1 MKESAS
7 LMSGDPSGASL
18 SGQLILIIVLTML
31 NAFFAAGEM
40 AIVSLSK
47 TSVEGKVKDGN
58 KKAGKILKLINEPNK
73 FLSTIQVAITLAGF
87 LSSASAATTLSA
99 SLESLI
105 GNFPGSREVSIV
117 IITVILSFITLVLGE
132 LYPKRI
138 ALQRPYETASFTQ
151 PMISLFGKILS
162 PFVWL
167 LDMTINFLMK
177 ITPIDFSKKD
187 DPITRNDMIATLRKS
202 RNNGTINSD
211 EYQMLQGIIRFGD
224 KTAREIM
231 VPRTDT
237 FMLDINDSVDENI
250 DAILNQAYSRIPV
263 YGADKDNVIG
273 IIHIKDL
280 LKRSREVGFDN
291 ISLKAIMKEPLFVP
305 EATNIDTLLLKM
317 RSTQTQIAMVV
328 DEYGGIVGL
337 ATIEDILEEIV
348 GEIDDEYDP
357 VTKNFQRL
365 GANKFSV
372 IGRMTI
378 EDFDELFDQEIQV
391 EDVDTI
397 AGYLIMNIG
406 EIPDAKHPQSFKL
419 TDGTLITSGELNG
432 SRIENVIVTV
442 PDSKLK
448 VVTTNMYKEK
458 Y

>member
-1 MKESAS
+1 
-7 LMSGDPSGASL
+7 MSGDSSGASL

-40 AIVSLSK
+40 AIVSVNK
-47 TSVEGKVKDGN
+47 TSVEE
-58 KKAGKILKLINEPNK
+58 KAKNSRGAKKILQMINEPNK
-73 FLSTIQVAITLAGF
+73 FLSTIQVAITFAGF
-87 LSSASAATTLSA
+87 LSSASAATTLSVWM
-99 SLESLI
+99 EKLI
-105 GNFPGSREVSIV
+105 GDFPGSREVSIV

-138 ALQRPYETASFTQ
+138 ALQRPYEVASFTQ
-151 PMISLFGKILS
+151 PIISLFGWILK

-167 LDMTINFLMK
+167 LDSTINFLMK

-187 DPITRNDMIATLRKS
+187 EPITRNEMIATLKKS
-202 RNNGTINSD
+202 RNTGTINSD

-237 FMLDINDSVDENI
+237 FMVDINDSVDENI
-250 DAILNQAYSRIPV
+250 DAILNQPYSRIPV
-263 YGADKDNVIG
+263 YGGDKDNVIG

-280 LKRSREVGFDN
+280 LKRSREIGFDN
-291 ISLKAIMKEPLFVP
+291 INLKSIMKDPLFVP
-305 EATNIDTLLLKM
+305 EATNIDSLLLKM

-348 GEIDDEYDP
+348 GEIDNEYDP

-372 IGRMTI
+372 VGLMTI
-378 EDFDELFDQEIQV
+378 EDFDELFEEDIHV

-397 AGYLIMNIG
+397 AGYLIMNLG
-406 EIPDAKHPQSFKL
+406 EIPDAKHPQSFEL
-419 TDGTLITSGELNG
+419 SDGTVITSGELNG

-442 PDSKLK
+442 PDIKLK
-448 VVTTNMYKEK
+448 NVTTNMYKEK

>member
-1 MKESAS
+1 
-7 LMSGDPSGASL
+7 MSGDSSGASL
-18 SGQLILIIVLTML
+18 SGQLILIIVLTIL

-40 AIVSLSK
+40 AIVSVNK
-47 TSVEGKVKDGN
+47 TSVEE
-58 KKAGKILKLINEPNK
+58 KAKNSRGAKKILQMINEPNK

-87 LSSASAATTLSA
+87 LSSASAATTLSVWM
-99 SLESLI
+99 EGLI
-105 GNFPGSREVSIV
+105 GDFPGSREVSIV

-138 ALQRPYETASFTQ
+138 ALQRPYEVASFTQ
-151 PMISLFGKILS
+151 PIISLFGWILK

-167 LDMTINFLMK
+167 LDSTINFLMK

-187 DPITRNDMIATLRKS
+187 EPITRNEMIATLKKS
-202 RNNGTINSD
+202 RNTGTINSD

-237 FMLDINDSVDENI
+237 FMVDINDSVDENI
-250 DAILNQAYSRIPV
+250 DAILNQPYSRIPV
-263 YGADKDNVIG
+263 YGGDKDNVIG

-291 ISLKAIMKEPLFVP
+291 INLKSIMKDPLFVP
-305 EATNIDTLLLKM
+305 EATNIDSLLLKM

-372 IGRMTI
+372 VGLMTI
-378 EDFDELFDQEIQV
+378 EDFDELFEEDIHV

-397 AGYLIMNIG
+397 AGYLIMNLG
-406 EIPDAKHPQSFKL
+406 EIPDAKHPQSFEL
-419 TDGTLITSGELNG
+419 SDGTVITSGELNG

-442 PDSKLK
+442 PDIKLK
-448 VVTTNMYKEK
+448 NVTTNMYKEK

>member
-1 MKESAS
+1 
-7 LMSGDPSGASL
+7 MSGDSSGASL
-18 SGQLILIIVLTML
+18 SGQLILIIVLTLL

-40 AIVSLSK
+40 AIVSVNK
-47 TSVEGKVKDGN
+47 TSVEEKAKNEN
-58 KKAGKILKLINEPNK
+58 KRAQKILQAINNPNK

-87 LSSASAATTLSA
+87 LSSASAATTLSTRV
-99 SLESLI
+99 ESLI
-105 GNFPGSREVSIV
+105 GQFPGSHEISII
-117 IITVILSFITLVLGE
+117 IITIILSFITLVFGE

-138 ALQRPYETASFTQ
+138 ALQKPYEVAGFTE
-151 PMISLFGKILS
+151 PFIRFVGKILN

-167 LDMTINFLMK
+167 LDKTINMLTK
-177 ITPIDFSKKD
+177 ITPIDFSQKD
-187 DPITRNDMIATLRKS
+187 DPISRNEMIATLRKS
-202 RNNGTINSD
+202 RNSGTINSD

-231 VPRTDT
+231 TPRMDT
-237 FMLDINDSVDENI
+237 FMIDINNPVDENI
-250 DAILNQAYSRIPV
+250 DAILDQPYSRIPL
-263 YGADKDNVIG
+263 YGGDKDNVIG
-273 IIHIKDL
+273 IVHIKDL
-280 LKRSREVGFDN
+280 LKKSREIGFEN
-291 ISLKAIMKEPLFVP
+291 INLKSIMKEPLFVP
-305 EATNIDTLLLKM
+305 EATNIDALLLKM

-372 IGRMTI
+372 IGLMTI
-378 EDFDELFDQEIQV
+378 EDFDELFEEEIQV

-406 EIPDAKHPQSFKL
+406 EIPDPKHPKSFELK
-419 TDGTLITSGELNG
+419 DGTVITSGELNG

-448 VVTTNMYKEK
+448 TVTSNMFKKK

>member
-1 MKESAS
+1 
-7 LMSGDPSGASL
+7 MSGDSSGASL
-18 SGQLILIIVLTML
+18 SGQLILIIVLTLL

-40 AIVSLSK
+40 AIVSVNK
-47 TSVEGKVKDGN
+47 TSVEEKAKEGN
-58 KKAGKILKLINEPNK
+58 RRAKKILQAINNPNK
-73 FLSTIQVAITLAGF
+73 FLSTIQVTITLAGF
-87 LSSASAATTLSA
+87 LSSASAATTLSTRLD
-99 SLESLI
+99 SVI
-105 GNFPGSREVSIV
+105 GDFPGSQEVSV
-117 IITVILSFITLVLGE
+117 LIITIILSFITLVLGE

-138 ALQRPYETASFTQ
+138 ALQRPYQVAHFTE
-151 PMISLFGKILS
+151 PMITLFGKVLN

-167 LDMTINFLMK
+167 LNATINLLMK
-177 ITPIDFSKKD
+177 ITPIDFSQKNE
-187 DPITRNDMIATLRKS
+187 PITRNEMIATLRKS
-202 RNNGTINSD
+202 RNSGTINPD

-231 VPRTDT
+231 VPRMDT
-237 FMLDINDSVDENI
+237 FMIDINNSVDENI
-250 DAILNQAYSRIPV
+250 DAILAQPYSRIPV
-263 YGADKDNVIG
+263 YGADKDNIIG

-280 LKRSREVGFDN
+280 LKKSREIGFDKIN
-291 ISLKAIMKEPLFVP
+291 LKSIMKEPLFVP
-305 EATNIDTLLLKM
+305 EATNIDSLLLQM

-372 IGRMTI
+372 VGLMTI
-378 EDFDELFDQEIQV
+378 EDFDEIFEEEIQV
-391 EDVDTI
+391 DDVDTI

-406 EIPDAKHPQSFKL
+406 EIPDAKHPKSFKL
-419 TDGTLITSGELNG
+419 DDGIVITSGELNG

-442 PDSKLK
+442 PDNKLK
-448 VVTTNMYKEK
+448 NVTTNMLKGK

>member
-1 MKESAS
+1 MKVSAS
-7 LMSGDPSGASL
+7 LMSGDSSGASL
-18 SGQLILIIVLTML
+18 SGQLILIVVLIII

-40 AIVSLSK
+40 AIVSINK
-47 TSVEGKVKDGN
+47 TSVEEKAKDGGR
-58 KKAGKILKLINEPNK
+58 KAKKILQLLNQPNK
-73 FLSTIQVAITLAGF
+73 FLSSIQVVITLAGF
-87 LSSASAATTLSA
+87 LSSASAAMTFSSRLKSV
-99 SLESLI
+99 L
-105 GNFPGSREVSIV
+105 GDFHGSQELSIV

-138 ALQRPYETASFTQ
+138 ALQRPYETLSFTQ
-151 PMISLFGKILS
+151 PMISFFDTIFKPLD
-162 PFVWL
+162 WL
-167 LDMTINFLMK
+167 LNGANNLLLK
-177 ITPIDFSKKD
+177 ITPIDFSKKQ
-187 DPITRNDMIATLRKS
+187 DPISRDEMVATLRNS

-250 DAILNQAYSRIPV
+250 DAILSQPYSRIPV
-263 YGADKDNVIG
+263 YGGDKDNIIG

-280 LKRSREVGFDN
+280 LKKSREIGFEN
-291 ISLKAIMKEPLFVP
+291 INLKSIMKEPLFVP

-378 EDFDELFDQEIQV
+378 EDFDELFEESIEV

-406 EIPDAKHPQSFKL
+406 EIPDAKHPKSFKL
-419 TDGTLITSGELNG
+419 SDGLVITSGELNG

-442 PDSKLK
+442 PDDKIK
-448 VVTTNMYKEK
+448 TVTTNMYKKK

>member
-1 MKESAS
+1 
-7 LMSGDPSGASL
+7 MSGDSSGASL
-18 SGQLILIIVLTML
+18 SGQLILIIVLTIL

-40 AIVSLSK
+40 AIVSLNK
-47 TSVEGKVKDGN
+47 TSVEEKAKDGN
-58 KKAGKILKLINEPNK
+58 RRAKKVLKIISEPNK
-73 FLSTIQVAITLAGF
+73 YLSAIQVAITVAGF
-87 LSSASAATTLSA
+87 LSSASAAMSLSA
-99 SLESLI
+99 GTEKLI
-105 GNFPGSREVSIV
+105 GDFQGSREIAV
-117 IITVILSFITLVLGE
+117 IIITIVLSFITLVLGD

-138 ALQRPYETASFTQ
+138 ALQRPFQVASFTQ
-151 PMISLFGKILS
+151 PFISFANWFLK

-167 LDMTINFLMK
+167 MDKLNNGLMK
-177 ITPIDFSKKD
+177 ITPINFDQEHSS
-187 DPITRNDMIATLRKS
+187 ITRNEMIATLKKS

-211 EYQMLQGIIRFGD
+211 EYQMLQGIISFSD

-237 FMLDINDSVDENI
+237 FMIDINEPVDDNI
-250 DAILNQAYSRIPV
+250 DEILSQPYSRIPV
-263 YGADKDNVIG
+263 YGGDKDNVIG
-273 IIHIKDL
+273 IVHIKDL
-280 LKRSREVGFDN
+280 LKRSREVGFDKIN
-291 ISLKAIMKEPLFVP
+291 LNSIMKEPLFVP
-305 EATNIDTLLLKM
+305 EATSIDSLLLKM

-337 ATIEDILEEIV
+337 ATIEDVLEEIV

-365 GANKFSV
+365 GSNKFSV
-372 IGRMTI
+372 VGLMTI
-378 EDFDELFDQEIQV
+378 EDFDELFEEDIHV

-397 AGYLIMNIG
+397 AGYLIMNLG
-406 EIPDAKHPQSFKL
+406 EIPDARHPQSFTL
-419 TDGTLITSGELNG
+419 NDGTVLTSGELNG

-448 VVTTNMYKEK
+448 NVTTNMYKKK

>member
-1 MKESAS
+1 
-7 LMSGDPSGASL
+7 MSGDSSGASL
-18 SGQLILIIVLTML
+18 SGQLILIIVLTLL

-40 AIVSLSK
+40 AIVSVNK
-47 TSVEGKVKDGN
+47 TSVEGKVKDGS
-58 KKAGKILKLINEPNK
+58 KKAKKILHMINEPNK

-87 LSSASAATTLSA
+87 LSSASAATTLSTRM
-99 SLESLI
+99 EILI
-105 GNFPGSREVSIV
+105 GDFPGSKEISVIV
-117 IITVILSFITLVLGE
+117 ITIILSFITLVLGE

-138 ALQRPYETASFTQ
+138 ALQRPYQVASFTQ
-151 PMISLFGKILS
+151 PMISFFGLILK

-167 LDMTINFLMK
+167 LEATINLLIK
-177 ITPIDFSKKD
+177 ITPIDFD
-187 DPITRNDMIATLRKS
+187 QGDEPITRNEMIATLRKS
-202 RNNGTINSD
+202 RNSGTINSD

-237 FMLDINDSVDENI
+237 FMIDINDSVSENI
-250 DAILNQAYSRIPV
+250 DAILNQPYSRIPV
-263 YGADKDNVIG
+263 YGGDKDNIIG

-280 LKRSREVGFDN
+280 LKKSREVGFDKIN
-291 ISLKAIMKEPLFVP
+291 LKSIMTEPLFVP

-317 RSTQTQIAMVV
+317 RSTQTQISMVV

-372 IGRMTI
+372 VGLMTI
-378 EDFDELFDQEIQV
+378 EDFDELFEEEVQV
-391 EDVDTI
+391 DDVDTI
-397 AGYLIMNIG
+397 AGYLIMKIG
-406 EIPDAKHPQSFKL
+406 EIPDAKHPKSYTL
-419 TDGTLITSGELNG
+419 GDGVTITSGELNG

-442 PDSKLK
+442 PDDKIK
-448 VVTTNMYKEK
+448 NVTTNMYKEK

>member
-1 MKESAS
+1 
-7 LMSGDPSGASL
+7 MSGDSSGASL
-18 SGQLILIIVLTML
+18 SGQLILIIVLTIL

-40 AIVSLSK
+40 AIVSVNK
-47 TSVEGKVKDGN
+47 TSVEE
-58 KKAGKILKLINEPNK
+58 KAKNSRGAKKILQMINEPNK

-87 LSSASAATTLSA
+87 LSSASAATTLSVWM
-99 SLESLI
+99 EGLI
-105 GNFPGSREVSIV
+105 GDFPGSREVSIV

-138 ALQRPYETASFTQ
+138 ALQRPYEVASFTQ
-151 PMISLFGKILS
+151 PIISLFGWILK

-167 LDMTINFLMK
+167 LDSTINFLMK

-187 DPITRNDMIATLRKS
+187 EPITRNEMIATLKKS
-202 RNNGTINSD
+202 RNTGTINSD

-250 DAILNQAYSRIPV
+250 DAILNQPYSRIPV
-263 YGADKDNVIG
+263 YGGDKDNVIG

-291 ISLKAIMKEPLFVP
+291 INLKSIMKDPLFVP
-305 EATNIDTLLLKM
+305 EATNIDSLLLKM

-372 IGRMTI
+372 VGLMTI
-378 EDFDELFDQEIQV
+378 EDFDELFEEDIHV

-397 AGYLIMNIG
+397 AGYLIMNLG
-406 EIPDAKHPQSFKL
+406 EIPDAKHPQSFEL
-419 TDGTLITSGELNG
+419 SDGTVITSGELNG

-442 PDSKLK
+442 PDAKLK
-448 VVTTNMYKEK
+448 NVTTNMYKEK

>member
-1 MKESAS
+1 
-7 LMSGDPSGASL
+7 MSGDSSGASL
-18 SGQLILIIVLTML
+18 SGQLILIIVLTIL

-40 AIVSLSK
+40 AIVSLNK
-47 TSVEGKVKDGN
+47 TSVEEKAKKDN
-58 KKAGKILKLINEPNK
+58 RKAKKILKLINEPNK

-87 LSSASAATTLSA
+87 LSSASAATTLSG
-99 SLESLI
+99 SLDSVM
-105 GNFPGSREVSIV
+105 GNFPGSREVSVV

-138 ALQRPYETASFTQ
+138 ALQRPYEVASFTQ
-151 PMISLFGKILS
+151 PIIGLFGWILT

-167 LDMTINFLMK
+167 LNVTINFLMK
-177 ITPIDFSKKD
+177 ITPIDFSKKNE
-187 DPITRNDMIATLRKS
+187 PITRNEMIANLRKS
-202 RNNGTINSD
+202 RNNGTINPD

-231 VPRTDT
+231 VPRTYA
-237 FMLDINDSVDENI
+237 FMIDINDSVDSNI
-250 DAILNQAYSRIPV
+250 DEILAQPYSRIPV
-263 YGADKDNVIG
+263 YGADKDNIIG

-280 LKRSREVGFDN
+280 LKKSREIGFEN

-305 EATNIDTLLLKM
+305 EATNIDGLLLKM

-378 EDFDELFDQEIQV
+378 EDFDELFEEEVQV

-406 EIPDAKHPQSFKL
+406 EIPDAKHPKSFTL
-419 TDGTLITSGELNG
+419 DDGTVMTSGELNG

-442 PDSKLK
+442 PDVKLK
-448 VVTTNMYKEK
+448 NVTTNMFKEK

>member
-1 MKESAS
+1 
-7 LMSGDPSGASL
+7 MSGDSSGASL
-18 SGQLILIIVLTML
+18 SGQLILIIVLTLL

-40 AIVSLSK
+40 AIVSVNK
-47 TSVEGKVKDGN
+47 TSVEEKAKEGN
-58 KKAGKILKLINEPNK
+58 RRAKKILQAINNPNK
-73 FLSTIQVAITLAGF
+73 FLSTIQVTITLAGF
-87 LSSASAATTLSA
+87 LSSASAATTLSTRLD
-99 SLESLI
+99 SVI
-105 GNFPGSREVSIV
+105 GDFPGSQEVSV
-117 IITVILSFITLVLGE
+117 LIITIILSFITLVLGE

-138 ALQRPYETASFTQ
+138 ALQRPYQVAHFTE
-151 PMISLFGKILS
+151 PMITLFGKVLN

-167 LDMTINFLMK
+167 LNATINLLMK
-177 ITPIDFSKKD
+177 ITPIDFSQKNE
-187 DPITRNDMIATLRKS
+187 PITRNEMIATLRKS
-202 RNNGTINSD
+202 RNSGTINPD

-231 VPRTDT
+231 VPRMDT
-237 FMLDINDSVDENI
+237 FMIDINNSVDENI
-250 DAILNQAYSRIPV
+250 DAILAQPYSRIPV
-263 YGADKDNVIG
+263 YGADKDNIIG

-280 LKRSREVGFDN
+280 LKKSREIGFDKIN
-291 ISLKAIMKEPLFVP
+291 LKSILKEPLFVP
-305 EATNIDTLLLKM
+305 EATNIDSLLLQM

-372 IGRMTI
+372 VGLMTI
-378 EDFDELFDQEIQV
+378 EDFDEIFEEEIQV
-391 EDVDTI
+391 DDVDTI

-406 EIPDAKHPQSFKL
+406 EIPDAKHPKSFKL
-419 TDGTLITSGELNG
+419 DDGIVITSGELNG

-442 PDSKLK
+442 PDNKLK
-448 VVTTNMYKEK
+448 NVTTNMLKGK

>member
-1 MKESAS
+1 
-7 LMSGDPSGASL
+7 MSGDSSGASL

-40 AIVSLSK
+40 AIVSLNK
-47 TSVEGKVKDGN
+47 TSVEEKAKSS
-58 KKAGKILKLINEPNK
+58 KKAKKILQLINEPNK

-99 SLESLI
+99 GLENLMGS
-105 GNFPGSREVSIV
+105 FPGSREVSIV
-117 IITVILSFITLVLGE
+117 VITIVLSFITLVLGE
-132 LYPKRI
+132 LYPKRV
-138 ALQRPYETASFTQ
+138 ALQRPYEVASFTQ
-151 PMISLFGKILS
+151 PLIGLFGWLLK

-167 LDMTINFLMK
+167 LNITITGLMK
-177 ITPIDFSKKD
+177 ITPIDFSQKD
-187 DPITRNDMIATLRKS
+187 EPTTRNEMIATLRKS
-202 RNNGTINSD
+202 RNNGSINSD

-237 FMLDINDSVDENI
+237 FMIDINDSVDENI
-250 DAILNQAYSRIPV
+250 DAILNQPYSRIPI
-263 YGADKDNVIG
+263 YGGDKDNIIG

-280 LKRSREVGFDN
+280 LKKSREVGFEN
-291 ISLKAIMKEPLFVP
+291 ISLKGLMKEPLFVP
-305 EATNIDTLLLKM
+305 EATNIDSLLVKM

-348 GEIDDEYDP
+348 GEIDDEYDD

-372 IGRMTI
+372 TGLMTI
-378 EDFDELFDQEIQV
+378 EDFDDLFEEEIKV
-391 EDVDTI
+391 DDVDTI

-406 EIPDAKHPQSFKL
+406 EIPDAKHPKSFKL
-419 TDGTLITSGELNG
+419 DDGIVITSGELNG

-442 PDSKLK
+442 PDDKLK
-448 VVTTNMYKEK
+448 NVTTNMYKKE

>member
-1 MKESAS
+1 
-7 LMSGDPSGASL
+7 MSGDSSGASL
-18 SGQLILIIVLTML
+18 SGQLILIIVLTLL

-40 AIVSLSK
+40 AIVSVNK
-47 TSVEGKVKDGN
+47 TSVEGKVKDGS
-58 KKAGKILKLINEPNK
+58 KKAKKILHMINEPNK

-99 SLESLI
+99 RMEVLI
-105 GNFPGSREVSIV
+105 GDFPGSKEISVIV
-117 IITVILSFITLVLGE
+117 ITIILSFITLVLGE

-138 ALQRPYETASFTQ
+138 ALQRPYQVASFTQ
-151 PMISLFGKILS
+151 PMISFFGLILK

-167 LDMTINFLMK
+167 LEATINLLIK
-177 ITPIDFSKKD
+177 ITPIDFD
-187 DPITRNDMIATLRKS
+187 QADEPITRNEMIATLRKS
-202 RNNGTINSD
+202 RNSGTINSD

-237 FMLDINDSVDENI
+237 FMIDINDPVNENI
-250 DAILNQAYSRIPV
+250 DAILNQPYSRIPV
-263 YGADKDNVIG
+263 YGGDKDNIIG

-280 LKRSREVGFDN
+280 LKKSREVGFEKIN
-291 ISLKAIMKEPLFVP
+291 LKSIMTEPLFVP

-317 RSTQTQIAMVV
+317 RSTQTQISMVV

-372 IGRMTI
+372 VGLMTV
-378 EDFDELFDQEIQV
+378 EDFDELFEEEIQV
-391 EDVDTI
+391 DDVDTI
-397 AGYLIMNIG
+397 AGYLIMQIG
-406 EIPDAKHPQSFKL
+406 EIPDAKHPKSYTL
-419 TDGTLITSGELNG
+419 DDGVTITSGELSG

-442 PDSKLK
+442 PDGKLK
-448 VVTTNMYKEK
+448 NVTTNMYKEK

>member
-1 MKESAS
+1 
-7 LMSGDPSGASL
+7 MSGDSSGASL
-18 SGQLILIIVLTML
+18 SGQLILIIVLTIL

-40 AIVSLSK
+40 AIVSVNK
-47 TSVEGKVKDGN
+47 TSVEE
-58 KKAGKILKLINEPNK
+58 KAKNSRGAKKILQMINEPNK

-87 LSSASAATTLSA
+87 LSSASAATTLSVWM
-99 SLESLI
+99 EGLI
-105 GNFPGSREVSIV
+105 GDFPGSREVSIV

-138 ALQRPYETASFTQ
+138 ALQRPYEVASFTQ
-151 PMISLFGKILS
+151 PIISLFGWILK

-167 LDMTINFLMK
+167 LDSTINLLMK

-187 DPITRNDMIATLRKS
+187 EPITRNEMIATLKKS
-202 RNNGTINSD
+202 RNTGTINSD

-250 DAILNQAYSRIPV
+250 DAILNQPYSRIPV
-263 YGADKDNVIG
+263 YGGDKDNVIG

-291 ISLKAIMKEPLFVP
+291 INLKSIMKDPLFVP
-305 EATNIDTLLLKM
+305 EATNIDSLLLKM

-372 IGRMTI
+372 VGLMTI
-378 EDFDELFDQEIQV
+378 EDFDELFEEDIHV

-397 AGYLIMNIG
+397 AGYLIMNLG
-406 EIPDAKHPQSFKL
+406 EIPDAKHPQSFEL
-419 TDGTLITSGELNG
+419 SDGTVITSGELNG

-442 PDSKLK
+442 PDAKLK
-448 VVTTNMYKEK
+448 NVTTNMYKEK

>member
-1 MKESAS
+1 
-7 LMSGDPSGASL
+7 MSGDSSGASL
-18 SGQLILIIVLTML
+18 SGQLILIIVLTLL

-40 AIVSLSK
+40 AIVSVNK
-47 TSVEGKVKDGN
+47 TSVEEKAKEGN
-58 KKAGKILKLINEPNK
+58 RRAKKILQAINNPNK
-73 FLSTIQVAITLAGF
+73 FLSTIQVTITLAGF
-87 LSSASAATTLSA
+87 LSSASAATTLSTRLD
-99 SLESLI
+99 SVI
-105 GNFPGSREVSIV
+105 GDFPGSQEVSV
-117 IITVILSFITLVLGE
+117 LIITIILSFITLVLGE

-138 ALQRPYETASFTQ
+138 ALQRPYQVAHFTE
-151 PMISLFGKILS
+151 PMITLFGKVLN

-167 LDMTINFLMK
+167 LNATINLLMK
-177 ITPIDFSKKD
+177 ITPIDFSQKNE
-187 DPITRNDMIATLRKS
+187 PITRNEMIATLRKS
-202 RNNGTINSD
+202 RNSGTINPD

-231 VPRTDT
+231 VPRMDT
-237 FMLDINDSVDENI
+237 FMIDINNSVDENI
-250 DAILNQAYSRIPV
+250 DAILAQPYSRIPV
-263 YGADKDNVIG
+263 YGADKDNIIG

-280 LKRSREVGFDN
+280 LKKSREIGFDKIN
-291 ISLKAIMKEPLFVP
+291 LKSIMKEPLFVP
-305 EATNIDTLLLKM
+305 EATNIDSLLLQM

-372 IGRMTI
+372 VGLMTI
-378 EDFDELFDQEIQV
+378 EDFDEIFEEDIQV
-391 EDVDTI
+391 DDVDTI
-397 AGYLIMNIG
+397 AGYLIMNLG
-406 EIPDAKHPQSFKL
+406 EIPDAKHPKSFKL
-419 TDGTLITSGELNG
+419 DDGIVITSGELNG

-442 PDSKLK
+442 PDNKLK
-448 VVTTNMYKEK
+448 NVTTNMLKGK

>member
-1 MKESAS
+1 
-7 LMSGDPSGASL
+7 MSGDPSGASL
-18 SGQLILIIVLTML
+18 SGQLILIVVLTLL
-31 NAFFAAGEM
+31 NALYAAGES
-40 AIVSLSK
+40 AIVSVNK
-47 TSVEGKVKDGN
+47 TSVEE
-58 KKAGKILKLINEPNK
+58 KAKGGSKRAQRVLQAINAPSK
-73 FLSTIQVAITLAGF
+73 FLSTVQVAITLAGF
-87 LSSASAATTLSA
+87 LSSASAAVTLSSSFA
-99 SLESLI
+99 SLM
-105 GNFPGSREVSIV
+105 GNFPGSKEVSVV

-132 LYPKRI
+132 MYPKKI
-138 ALQRPYETASFTQ
+138 ALQSPYPTARFTEPLIRFTGWILG
-151 PMISLFGKILS
+151 PM
-162 PFVWL
+162 VWL
-167 LDMTINFLMK
+167 VEKTLGGLMK
-177 ITPIDFSKKD
+177 ITPS
-187 DPITRNDMIATLRKS
+187 DPAQENELVSRNEMIATLRNS
-202 RNNGTINSD
+202 RNDGTINSD

-237 FMLDINDSVDENI
+237 FMIDINDTLDENI
-250 DAILNQAYSRIPV
+250 DAILGQPYSRIPV
-263 YGADKDNVIG
+263 YGGDKDNIIG
-273 IIHIKDL
+273 IVHIKDL
-280 LKRSREVGFDN
+280 LKKSREIGFEN
-291 ISLKAIMKEPLFVP
+291 INLKSIMKEPLFVP
-305 EATNIDTLLLKM
+305 EATNIDTLLLRM

-372 IGRMTI
+372 VGLMTI
-378 EDFDELFDQEIQV
+378 EDFDDLFEEEIQT

-406 EIPDAKHPQSFKL
+406 DLPDVNHPKSFTLEDGIVL
-419 TDGTLITSGELNG
+419 TTGELNG

-442 PDSKLK
+442 PDTKLK
-448 VVTTNMYKEK
+448 TVANNMFKKK

>member
-1 MKESAS
+1 
-7 LMSGDPSGASL
+7 MSGDSSGASL
-18 SGQLILIIVLTML
+18 SGQLILIIVLTLL

-40 AIVSLSK
+40 AIVSVNK
-47 TSVEGKVKDGN
+47 TSVEEKAKEGN
-58 KKAGKILKLINEPNK
+58 RRAKKILEAINNPNK

-87 LSSASAATTLSA
+87 LSSASAATTLS
-99 SLESLI
+99 SRLDSVI
-105 GNFPGSREVSIV
+105 GDFPGSQEVSVV
-117 IITVILSFITLVLGE
+117 IITIILSFITLVLGE

-138 ALQRPYETASFTQ
+138 ALQKPYQVAHFTE
-151 PMISLFGKILS
+151 PMISAFGKILA

-167 LDMTINFLMK
+167 LNATINLLMK
-177 ITPIDFSKKD
+177 VTPIDFSQKSD
-187 DPITRNDMIATLRKS
+187 SITRNEMIATLRKS
-202 RNNGTINSD
+202 RNSGTINSD

-231 VPRTDT
+231 VPRMDT
-237 FMLDINDSVDENI
+237 FMIDINDTVDDNI
-250 DAILNQAYSRIPV
+250 DSILNQPYSRIPV
-263 YGADKDNVIG
+263 YGGDKDNIIG

-280 LKRSREVGFDN
+280 LKKSREIGFDN
-291 ISLKAIMKEPLFVP
+291 ISLKGIMKEPLFVP

-372 IGRMTI
+372 VGLMTI
-378 EDFDELFDQEIQV
+378 EDFDELFEEEIQV

-397 AGYLIMNIG
+397 AGYLIMVLG
-406 EIPDAKHPQSFKL
+406 EIPDSKHPKSVTL
-419 TDGTLITSGELNG
+419 DDGVIITSGELNG

-448 VVTTNMYKEK
+448 NVTTNMFKEK

>member
-1 MKESAS
+1 
-7 LMSGDPSGASL
+7 MSGDSSGASL
-18 SGQLILIIVLTML
+18 SGQLILIIVLTIL
-31 NAFFAAGEM
+31 NAIFAAGEM
-40 AIVSLSK
+40 AIVSLNK
-47 TSVEGKVKDGN
+47 TSVEEKAKKDN
-58 KKAGKILKLINEPNK
+58 RKAKKILQLINEPNK

-99 SLESLI
+99 GLDSMI

-117 IITVILSFITLVLGE
+117 IITIILSFITLVLGE

-138 ALQRPYETASFTQ
+138 ALQRPYEVASFTQ
-151 PMISLFGKILS
+151 PMIGLFGWILT

-167 LDMTINFLMK
+167 LNVTINFLMK

-187 DPITRNDMIATLRKS
+187 EPITRNEMIATLRKS
-202 RNNGTINSD
+202 RNNGTINPD

-231 VPRTDT
+231 VPRTDA
-237 FMLDINDSVDENI
+237 FMIDINDSVDDNI
-250 DAILNQAYSRIPV
+250 DAILGQPYSRIPV
-263 YGADKDNVIG
+263 YGADKDNIIG

-280 LKRSREVGFDN
+280 LKKSREIGFDN
-291 ISLKAIMKEPLFVP
+291 ISLKSIMKEPLFVP
-305 EATNIDTLLLKM
+305 EATNIDGLLLKM
-317 RSTQTQIAMVV
+317 RSTQTQISMVV

-378 EDFDELFDQEIQV
+378 EDFDELFEEEIQV

-406 EIPDAKHPQSFKL
+406 EIPDAKHPQSFSL
-419 TDGTLITSGELNG
+419 EDGTVITSGELNG

-442 PDSKLK
+442 PDVKLK
-448 VVTTNMYKEK
+448 NVTTNMFKKK

>member
-1 MKESAS
+1 
-7 LMSGDPSGASL
+7 MSGDSSGASL
-18 SGQLILIIVLTML
+18 SGQLILIIVLTIL

-40 AIVSLSK
+40 AIVSVNK
-47 TSVEGKVKDGN
+47 TSVEE
-58 KKAGKILKLINEPNK
+58 KAKNSRGAKKILQMINEPNK

-87 LSSASAATTLSA
+87 LSSASAATTLSVWM
-99 SLESLI
+99 EGLI

-138 ALQRPYETASFTQ
+138 ALQRPYEVASFTQ
-151 PMISLFGKILS
+151 PIISLFGWILK

-167 LDMTINFLMK
+167 LDSTINFLMK

-187 DPITRNDMIATLRKS
+187 EPITRNEMIATLKKS
-202 RNNGTINSD
+202 RNTGTINSD

-250 DAILNQAYSRIPV
+250 DAILNQPYSRIPV
-263 YGADKDNVIG
+263 YGGDKDNIIG

-291 ISLKAIMKEPLFVP
+291 INLKSIMKDPLFVP
-305 EATNIDTLLLKM
+305 EATNIDSLLLKM

-372 IGRMTI
+372 VGLMTI
-378 EDFDELFDQEIQV
+378 EDFDELFEEDIHV

-397 AGYLIMNIG
+397 AGYLIMNLG
-406 EIPDAKHPQSFKL
+406 EIPDAKHPQSFDL
-419 TDGTLITSGELNG
+419 SDGTVITSGELNG

-442 PDSKLK
+442 PDAKLK
-448 VVTTNMYKEK
+448 NVTTNMYKEK

>member
-1 MKESAS
+1 
-7 LMSGDPSGASL
+7 MSGDSSGASL
-18 SGQLILIIVLTML
+18 SGQLILIIVLTLL

-40 AIVSLSK
+40 AIVSVNK
-47 TSVEGKVKDGN
+47 VSVEEKAKSGN
-58 KKAGKILKLINEPNK
+58 KRAQRILNAINDPNK

-87 LSSASAATTLSA
+87 LSSASAATTLS
-99 SLESLI
+99 SRLEKLI
-105 GNFPGSREVSIV
+105 GSFPGSHETSIV
-117 IITVILSFITLVLGE
+117 IITIILSFITLVFGE

-138 ALQRPYETASFTQ
+138 ALQQPYQVASFTE
-151 PMISLFGKILS
+151 PFVRLVGKVLR

-167 LDMTINFLMK
+167 LDKTITLLTK
-177 ITPIDFSKKD
+177 ITPIDFSQKD
-187 DPITRNDMIATLRKS
+187 DSITRTEMIATLRKS
-202 RNNGTINSD
+202 RNSGTINSD

-231 VPRTDT
+231 TPRMDT
-237 FMLDINDSVDENI
+237 FMIDINDPVDENI
-250 DAILNQAYSRIPV
+250 DKILNQPYSRIPM
-263 YGADKDNVIG
+263 YGGDKDNVIG
-273 IIHIKDL
+273 IVHIKDL
-280 LKRSREVGFDN
+280 LKKSREVGFEKIN
-291 ISLKAIMKEPLFVP
+291 LKSIMKEPLFVP
-305 EATNIDTLLLKM
+305 EATNIDALLLQM

-372 IGRMTI
+372 VGLMTI
-378 EDFDELFDQEIQV
+378 EDFDELFEEEIKV

-406 EIPDAKHPQSFKL
+406 EIPDAKHPKSFELK
-419 TDGTLITSGELNG
+419 DGIVITSGELNG

-442 PDSKLK
+442 PDEKLK
-448 VVTTNMYKEK
+448 VVTENMYKKK

>member
-1 MKESAS
+1 
-7 LMSGDPSGASL
+7 MSGDSSGASL
-18 SGQLILIIVLTML
+18 SGQLILIIVLTIL

-40 AIVSLSK
+40 AIVSINK
-47 TSVEGKVKDGN
+47 TSVEE
-58 KKAGKILKLINEPNK
+58 KAKNGGRKAKRILQVVSEPNK
-73 FLSTIQVAITLAGF
+73 FLASIQVVITLAGF
-87 LSSASAATTLSA
+87 LASASAAVTFTSRLNTV
-99 SLESLI
+99 L
-105 GNFPGSREVSIV
+105 GDFPGSQELSIV
-117 IITVILSFITLVLGE
+117 IITVILSFVTLVLGE

-138 ALQRPYETASFTQ
+138 ALQRPYETLSFTE
-151 PMISLFGKILS
+151 PIIRFFDMIFRPLN
-162 PFVWL
+162 WL
-167 LDMTINFLMK
+167 LNACNELLLK
-177 ITPIDFSKKD
+177 VTPIDFNEAKEPVSRD
-187 DPITRNDMIATLRKS
+187 EMVATLRNS
-202 RNNGTINSD
+202 RNDGTINPD

-231 VPRTDT
+231 VPRTDA

-250 DAILNQAYSRIPV
+250 DAILSQPYSRIPV
-263 YGADKDNVIG
+263 YGGDKDNVIG

-280 LKRSREVGFDN
+280 LKKSREIGFEN
-291 ISLKAIMKEPLFVP
+291 INLKQLMKEPLFVP
-305 EATNIDTLLLKM
+305 EATNIDGLLLKM

-372 IGRMTI
+372 VGLMTI
-378 EDFDELFDQEIQV
+378 EDFDELFDEEIHV

-419 TDGTLITSGELNG
+419 DDGVVITSGELSG

-442 PDSKLK
+442 PDDKIK
-448 VVTTNMYKEK
+448 NVTTNMYKEK

>member
-1 MKESAS
+1 
-7 LMSGDPSGASL
+7 MSGDSSGASL
-18 SGQLILIIVLTML
+18 SGQLILIIVLTIL

-40 AIVSLSK
+40 AIVSVNK
-47 TSVEGKVKDGN
+47 TSVEE
-58 KKAGKILKLINEPNK
+58 KAKNSRGAKKILQMINEPNK

-87 LSSASAATTLSA
+87 LSSASAATTLSVWM
-99 SLESLI
+99 EGLI
-105 GNFPGSREVSIV
+105 GDFPGSREVSIV

-138 ALQRPYETASFTQ
+138 ALQRPYEVASFTQ
-151 PMISLFGKILS
+151 PLISLFGWILK

-167 LDMTINFLMK
+167 LDSTINFLMK

-187 DPITRNDMIATLRKS
+187 EPITRNEMIATLKKS
-202 RNNGTINSD
+202 RNTGTINSD

-250 DAILNQAYSRIPV
+250 DAILNQPYSRIPV
-263 YGADKDNVIG
+263 YGGDKDNVIG

-291 ISLKAIMKEPLFVP
+291 INLKSIMKDPLFVP
-305 EATNIDTLLLKM
+305 EATNIDSLLLKM

-372 IGRMTI
+372 VGLMTI
-378 EDFDELFDQEIQV
+378 EDFDELFEEDIHV

-397 AGYLIMNIG
+397 AGYLIMNLG
-406 EIPDAKHPQSFKL
+406 EIPDAKHPQSFEL
-419 TDGTLITSGELNG
+419 SDGTIITSGELNG

-442 PDSKLK
+442 PDAKLRN
-448 VVTTNMYKEK
+448 VTTNMYKEK

>member
-1 MKESAS
+1 
-7 LMSGDPSGASL
+7 MSGDSSGASL
-18 SGQLILIIVLTML
+18 SGQLILIIVLTIL

-40 AIVSLSK
+40 AIVSLDK
-47 TSVEGKVKDGN
+47 TSVEE
-58 KKAGKILKLINEPNK
+58 KAKNGSRKAKKILKLINEPNN

-87 LSSASAATTLSA
+87 LSSASAALALGTGIVPSM
-99 SLESLI
+99 I
-105 GNFPGSREVSIV
+105 GNFYGSQEVSIV
-117 IITVILSFITLVLGE
+117 IITIILSFFTLVLGE
-132 LYPKRI
+132 MYPKRV
-138 ALQRPYETASFTQ
+138 ALQRPYEVASFTK
-151 PMISLFGKILS
+151 PIISFFGMILR

-167 LDMTINFLMK
+167 MNGAISLLMK

-187 DPITRNDMIATLRKS
+187 QPMTRNEMIATLRES
-202 RNNGTINSD
+202 RNNGAINSD
-211 EYQMLQGIIRFGD
+211 EYQMLQGIIQFGD

-231 VPRTDT
+231 VPRMDT
-237 FMLDINDSVDENI
+237 FMIDINDPVDENI
-250 DAILNQAYSRIPV
+250 DAILAQPYSRIPV
-263 YGADKDNVIG
+263 YGGDKDNVIG

-280 LKRSREVGFDN
+280 LKKSREIGFEH
-291 ISLKAIMKEPLFVP
+291 ISLKALMKEPLFIP
-305 EATNIDTLLLKM
+305 EATNIDSLLLKM
-317 RSTQTQIAMVV
+317 RSTQTQISMVV

-365 GANKFSV
+365 GSNKFSV
-372 IGRMTI
+372 VGLMTI
-378 EDFDELFDQEIQV
+378 EDFDELFEEDIHV

-397 AGYLIMNIG
+397 AGYLIMNLG
-406 EIPDAKHPQSFKL
+406 EIPDAKHPKSFKL
-419 TDGTLITSGELNG
+419 DDGVVITSGELNG

-448 VVTTNMYKEK
+448 NVTNNMYKKK

>member
-1 MKESAS
+1 
-7 LMSGDPSGASL
+7 MSGDSSGASL
-18 SGQLILIIVLTML
+18 SGQLILIIVLTLL

-40 AIVSLSK
+40 AIVSVNK
-47 TSVEGKVKDGN
+47 TSVEGKVKDGS
-58 KKAGKILKLINEPNK
+58 KKAKKILHMINEPNK

-99 SLESLI
+99 RMEVLI
-105 GNFPGSREVSIV
+105 GDFPGSKEISVIV
-117 IITVILSFITLVLGE
+117 ITIILSFITLVLGE

-138 ALQRPYETASFTQ
+138 ALQRPYQVASFTQ
-151 PMISLFGKILS
+151 PMISFFGLILK

-167 LDMTINFLMK
+167 LEATINLLIK
-177 ITPIDFSKKD
+177 ITPIDFD
-187 DPITRNDMIATLRKS
+187 QADEPITRNEMIATLRKS
-202 RNNGTINSD
+202 RNSGTINSD

-237 FMLDINDSVDENI
+237 FMIDINDPVSENI
-250 DAILNQAYSRIPV
+250 DAILNQPYSRIPV
-263 YGADKDNVIG
+263 YGGDKDNIIG

-280 LKRSREVGFDN
+280 LKKSRKVGFEKIN
-291 ISLKAIMKEPLFVP
+291 LKSIMTEPLFVP

-317 RSTQTQIAMVV
+317 RSTQTQISMVV

-372 IGRMTI
+372 VGLMTV
-378 EDFDELFDQEIQV
+378 EDFDELFEEEIQV
-391 EDVDTI
+391 DDVDTI
-397 AGYLIMNIG
+397 AGYLIMQIG
-406 EIPDAKHPQSFKL
+406 EIPDAKHPKSYTL
-419 TDGTLITSGELNG
+419 DDGVTITSGELNG

-442 PDSKLK
+442 PDGKLK
-448 VVTTNMYKEK
+448 NVTTNMYKEK

>member
-1 MKESAS
+1 
-7 LMSGDPSGASL
+7 MSGDSSGASL
-18 SGQLILIIVLTML
+18 SGQLILIIVLTLL

-40 AIVSLSK
+40 AIVSVNK
-47 TSVEGKVKDGN
+47 TSVEE
-58 KKAGKILKLINEPNK
+58 KAKNSRGAKKILQMINEPNK

-87 LSSASAATTLSA
+87 LSSASAATTLSVWM
-99 SLESLI
+99 EGLI
-105 GNFPGSREVSIV
+105 GDFPGSREVSIV

-138 ALQRPYETASFTQ
+138 ALQRPYEVASFTQ
-151 PMISLFGKILS
+151 PIISLFGWILK

-167 LDMTINFLMK
+167 LDSTINFLMK

-187 DPITRNDMIATLRKS
+187 EPITRNEMIATLKKS
-202 RNNGTINSD
+202 RNTGTINSD

-237 FMLDINDSVDENI
+237 FMVDINDSVDENI
-250 DAILNQAYSRIPV
+250 DAILNQPYSRIPV
-263 YGADKDNVIG
+263 YGGDKDNVIG

-291 ISLKAIMKEPLFVP
+291 INLKSIMKDPLFVP
-305 EATNIDTLLLKM
+305 EATNIDSLLLKM

-372 IGRMTI
+372 VGLMTI
-378 EDFDELFDQEIQV
+378 EDFDELFEEDIHV

-397 AGYLIMNIG
+397 AGYLIMNLG
-406 EIPDAKHPQSFKL
+406 EIPDAKHPQSFEL
-419 TDGTLITSGELNG
+419 SDGTVITSGELNG

-442 PDSKLK
+442 PDAKLK
-448 VVTTNMYKEK
+448 NVTTNMYKEK

>member
-1 MKESAS
+1 
-7 LMSGDPSGASL
+7 MSGDSSGASL
-18 SGQLILIIVLTML
+18 SGQLILIIVLTIL

-40 AIVSLSK
+40 AIVSVNK
-47 TSVEGKVKDGN
+47 TSVEE
-58 KKAGKILKLINEPNK
+58 KAKNSRGAKKILQMINEPNK

-87 LSSASAATTLSA
+87 LSSASAATTLSVWM
-99 SLESLI
+99 EGLI
-105 GNFPGSREVSIV
+105 GDFPGSREVSIV

-138 ALQRPYETASFTQ
+138 ALQRPYEVASFTQ
-151 PMISLFGKILS
+151 PLISLFGWILK

-167 LDMTINFLMK
+167 LDSTINFLMK

-187 DPITRNDMIATLRKS
+187 EPITRNEMIATLKKS
-202 RNNGTINSD
+202 RNTGTINSD

-250 DAILNQAYSRIPV
+250 DAILNQPYSRIPV
-263 YGADKDNVIG
+263 YGGDKDNVIG

-291 ISLKAIMKEPLFVP
+291 INLKSIMKDPLFVP
-305 EATNIDTLLLKM
+305 EATNIDSLLLKM

-372 IGRMTI
+372 VGLMTI
-378 EDFDELFDQEIQV
+378 EDFDELFEEDIHV

-397 AGYLIMNIG
+397 AGYLIMNLG
-406 EIPDAKHPQSFKL
+406 EIPDAKHPQSFEL
-419 TDGTLITSGELNG
+419 SDGTIITSGELNG

-442 PDSKLK
+442 PDAKLK
-448 VVTTNMYKEK
+448 NVTTNMYKEK